1 MISLQNAETRELD
14 VAALVAGK
22 TLLVIECKTG
32 EFRSEIE
39 KYVQLRK
46 RLGID
51 PTQFIVCNPELTD
64 EQATGLGAMY
74 GLTFVNLVTLKAHL
88 AAFM

>member
-1 MISLQNAETRELD
+1 M
-14 VAALVAGK
+14 
-22 TLLVIECKTG
+22 IECKTG

-51 PTQFIVCNPELTD
+51 RTQVIVCNPDLTD
-64 EQATGLGAMY
+64 EQATGLGTMY
-74 GLTFVNLVTLKAHL
+74 GLTFLNLRTLRAHL
-88 AAFM
+88 AAFT